1 MTATAAEGHRVL
13 MVEEGGI
20 GGVASYTDALAGAI
34 AAAGWDVRL
43 ATGRDHA
50 TDRPAGVRVLPI
62 FPYVRGRS
70 AVGRLAR
77 ALRLSR
83 AINGA
88 GHLAADAVLAGL
100 ARGADVVH
108 VQGEEWPPL
117 GAALALMLRAS
128 GRPFVYTPHNT
139 FDRGGRSYTRAHD
152 LIRGAAARMIVHCE
166 YDRSTLPTWQAAKT
180 VVIPHGEYGHL
191 AQLAHGATTDADPA
205 SARARLGIGDGELVA
220 LLFGQLRP
228 DKGVRDLLEAAAQ
241 VDGVRVL
248 LAGEDHGALGEVAGL
263 LRERRLRDRV
273 IVRPGFVPAAQMG
286 ELFAAA
292 DVVVLPYHRASAS
305 GVLLLAYGFARP
317 VLAYPVGGLPEYVVE
332 GRTGWICDGAD
343 PAALT
348 RGLRTVLA
356 AGREQ
361 CRARGQDA
369 LRYSEERFAWEPI
382 ARRTIELYEQVLALR

>member
-1 MTATAAEGHRVL
+1 MTASAAEGHRVL

-20 GGVASYTDALAGAI
+20 GGVASYTDALAGAV

-50 TDRPAGVRVLPI
+50 RELPAGVEVHPI

-70 AVGRLAR
+70 PLGRLVR
-77 ALRLSR
+77 AVRLSR
-83 AINGA
+83 AVNGA
-88 GHLAADAVLAGL
+88 GHLAADALVAGL
-100 ARGADVVH
+100 ARGAEVVH

-139 FDRGGRSYTRAHD
+139 FDRGARSYPRAHD
-152 LIRGAAARMIVHCE
+152 LIRGAAARIVVHSE
-166 YDRSTLPTWQAAKT
+166 YDRSALPAWQAAKT

-191 AQLAHGATTDADPA
+191 ARGAGAGEGVADPA
-205 SARARLGIGDGELVA
+205 SARARLGIGEGELVA

-228 DKGVRDLLEAAAQ
+228 DKGVRDLLEAAAR

-248 LAGEDHGALGEVAGL
+248 LAGEDNGALGEVAGL
-263 LRERRLRDRV
+263 LREERLRDRV
-273 IVRPGFVPAAQMG
+273 LVRPGYVPAARMG

-292 DVVVLPYHRASAS
+292 DVVVLPYRRASAS

-317 VLAYPVGGLPEYVVE
+317 VLAYPTGGLPEYIVD
-332 GRTGWICDGAD
+332 GQTGWICDGAD
-343 PAALT
+343 PAALA
-348 RGLRTVLA
+348 RGLGAVLA
-356 AGREQ
+356 AGRER

-382 ARRTIELYEQVLALR
+382 ARRTIELYEEVLALR